1 MKNIEVKNEEQ
12 FKAIKDQEEENQLRA
27 FNRRNLKSIPQL
39 KTTKYQEEESMDK
52 NEIRVFWK
60 LVELELALTIV
71 H

>member
-39 KTTKYQEEESMDK
+39 KTTKYEEEESMDK
-52 NEIRVFWK
+52 N
-60 LVELELALTIV
+60 
-71 H
+71 

>member
-12 FKAIKDQEEENQLRA
+12 FKAIKDQEEEKQLRA
-27 FNRRNLKSIPQL
+27 FNRRNLKRILQL
-39 KTTKYQEEESMDK
+39 KTTKYEEESMDK
-52 NEIRVFWK
+52 NEIRMFWK